1 MPTTDL
7 VRNTRT
13 MNDRYEQHIK
23 SNKHVLFEG
32 SQQEIA
38 HGTVDYFREIDNGTG
53 ERDPETGKIDNGTG
67 KIHTNGCQV
76 APGGMGKTIWAG
88 DFIVGINTMRNGSYV
103 LGDKT
108 LGKKV
113 LITVHTNDLVQQW
126 GDRLLGDRKEDGT
139 RKLSIFGD
147 RFTPENV
154 GIYNASD
161 PEMTDAK
168 RAEILSKPVVIMTHD
183 SMRALYEHCNKS
195 GEHEPL
201 FYPQERDACI
211 IDEVDD
217 KVRGDVT
224 REFYKEHVLP
234 NCMTVGMTAT
244 PLLRDGNT
252 IMDYLFAGKK
262 PICQILHEEAIRR
275 GEVAGHVNMIAEVD
289 VDPTSNINVL
299 NTNRWDD
306 YTEAQ
311 QMQFIKQT
319 GLDDKL
325 QEIIKT
331 QKHPATGNPLKDM
344 MQLHQAVNVEHA
356 RLIAEHLNEA
366 FGKRQPSGEYT
377 GYAAAVWGDMDPME
391 SERIERDFRAGRIKA
406 VVQCK
411 LWGRGKDFPE
421 LEMTV
426 QHAPSLAPGKTEQ
439 FHTRASRNKHDK
451 KKVSLLLSPYVNGID
466 QLVIGE
472 LLGGL
477 WNMPPGF
484 EFPETAGK
492 TNTPYHEPEPYPEI
506 EGVKVHATQRQ
517 LAIFKSRL
525 DKIRYAKGLPL
536 KTEDVLTPDQ
546 MAKELGIEDVS
557 VVMHRLFEPMERA
570 YRSKSSRDKVIR
582 LKDETIFAR
591 GHQFPAHRMGY
602 YSYQKTPVFCVDKML
617 TASCEEAFYGSL
629 YRTSARPEL
638 LSKAN
643 AKELLGC
650 TDAARDELWKKLQTA
665 FFEREGYRQN
675 MEIDGVKFS
684 FSSFGFYRNKSGKPE
699 FFITPDALEPAF
711 TLVHGANQ
719 ERVDAWVQ
727 KPAIRQCKTSEW
739 FTQTEVM
746 SALGIINPMGEQGE
760 YVQELFGQIKK
771 ASRGMRAGE
780 ERTLDIG
787 RGRNTYTLTYAK
799 RWLPQADGNDQNT
812 LCLSRQDLEW
822 VKSELGSES
831 VYDTSQGRRTGPRK

>member
-1 MPTTDL
+1 MATTDII
-7 VRNTRT
+7 RNTRT
-13 MNDRYEQHIK
+13 MNDRYERHIE
-23 SNKHVLFEG
+23 SGNHVLLDG

-38 HGTVDYFREIDNGTG
+38 HGTVDYFREVDEN
-53 ERDPETGKIDNGTG
+53 TGKIN
-67 KIHTNGCQV
+67 TNGCQV

-88 DFIVGINTMRNGSYV
+88 DFIVGINTMPNGRFV

-108 LGKKV
+108 LGKRT

-126 GDRLLGDRKEDGT
+126 GDRLLGDRNEEGT
-139 RKLSIFGD
+139 RKPSIFGD

-168 RAEILSKPVVIMTHD
+168 RKEILSKPVVIMTHD
-183 SMRALYEHCNKS
+183 SMRALYEHRNS
-195 GEHEPL
+195 ETGEHEPL
-201 FYPQERDACI
+201 FHPEQRDACI

-224 REFYKEHVLP
+224 REFYKEHILP

-244 PLLRDGNT
+244 PLLRDGKT
-252 IMDYLFAGKK
+252 IMDYLFASKK
-262 PICQILHEEAIRR
+262 PICQILHEEAIQR

-289 VDPTSNINVL
+289 VDPSSVIKVD
-299 NTNRWDD
+299 TNRWDD

-331 QKHPATGNPLKDM
+331 QKHPAVGKPLKDM

-356 RLIAEHLNEA
+356 KLIAKHLNEA
-366 FGKRQPSGEYT
+366 LGKKQANGEYA
-377 GYAAAVWGDMDPME
+377 GYAAAVWGDMDPVE
-391 SERIERDFRAGRIKA
+391 SARIERDFRAGKIKA

-451 KKVSLLLSPYVNGID
+451 KKISLLLSPYINGID

-484 EFPETAGK
+484 EFPQTAGK
-492 TNTPYHEPEPYPEI
+492 AGAPEGDPEPYPEI
-506 EGVKVHATQRQ
+506 AGVKVHATQRQ
-517 LAIFKSRL
+517 LAIFKSKL
-525 DKIRYAKGLPL
+525 DKIRYANGLPL
-536 KTEDVLTPDQ
+536 KTKDVLTPDQ

-570 YRSKSSRDKVIR
+570 YRSKSARDKVIR
-582 LKDETIFAR
+582 LTEDETVFAR

-602 YSYQKTPVFCVDKML
+602 YSHEKAPVFCVDKML
-617 TASCEEAFYGSL
+617 SASCEEAFYGSL

-638 LSKAN
+638 LNKAN

-665 FFEREGYRQN
+665 FFEREGYKQSV
-675 MEIDGVKFS
+675 EIDGMKFS
-684 FSSFGFYRNKSGKPE
+684 FSSFGFYRNKAGSPE
-699 FFITPDALEPAF
+699 FFITPDALEPAYQ
-711 TLVHGANQ
+711 LVHGANQ
-719 ERVDAWVQ
+719 ERVDAWSQ
-727 KPAIRQCKTSEW
+727 QPAIRQCKTSEW

-746 SALGIINPMGEQGE
+746 SALGITNPMGENGH
-760 YVQELFGQIKK
+760 YVKALFGQIKT

-780 ERTLDIG
+780 ERTLGIG
-787 RGRNTYTLTYAK
+787 RGKDAHTLQYAK
-799 RWLPQADGNDQNT
+799 RWLPQAEGDDQNA

-831 VYDTSQGRRTGPRK
+831 AYDPSQGQKAGQRK